1 MSVMTLVSMAKPSAP
16 VGGMKVVLPAQ
27 FSKAG
32 ELPLTINFKFDTDEV
47 RHVTADF
54 LLLGEDGT
62 QVAAEAFVVANNSGE
77 AVLSGKEPVY
87 SPTLRFDP
95 YATQI
100 VSGTKYQLICVI
112 HAPNGLIAG
121 SAWFTLNQ

>member
-1 MSVMTLVSMAKPSAP
+1 MALISMARPSVS

-32 ELPLTINFKFDTDEV
+32 ELPLKINFKFDTDEV

-54 LLLGEDGT
+54 LLLAEDGS
-62 QVAAEAFVVANNSGE
+62 QVAAEAFVVGDNSSE

-95 YATQI
+95 YTTQI
-100 VSGTKYQLICVI
+100 VGGARYQLVCVI

-121 SAWFTLNQ
+121 SAWFTLNP